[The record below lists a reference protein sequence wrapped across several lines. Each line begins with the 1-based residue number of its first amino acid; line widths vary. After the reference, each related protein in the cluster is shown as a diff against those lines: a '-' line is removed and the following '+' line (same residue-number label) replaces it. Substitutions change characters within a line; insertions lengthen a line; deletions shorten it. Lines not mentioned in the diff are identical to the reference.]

1 MIAIGWLFF
10 AWIPMMRR
18 DNEIDAQKVLR
29 DSHAKID
36 EVRSILNDLQMRN
49 PDALNP
55 GESLDNLPRET
66 K

>member
-1 MIAIGWLFF
+1 
-10 AWIPMMRR
+10 MMRR